1 MPGLLYKLVSM
12 TSLILT
18 FFMVNVVLYSDIK
31 GKYSDNCPNEGKYR
45 VMENIVREIFPMGF
59 RRLLQKY

>member
-1 MPGLLYKLVSM
+1 M
-12 TSLILT
+12 TGLILT